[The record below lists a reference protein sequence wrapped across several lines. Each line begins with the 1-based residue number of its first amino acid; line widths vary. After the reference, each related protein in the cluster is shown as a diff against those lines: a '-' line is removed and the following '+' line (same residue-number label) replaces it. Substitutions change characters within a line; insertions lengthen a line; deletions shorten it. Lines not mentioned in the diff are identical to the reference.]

1 MAMRVGV
8 YIDGFNLYYGGR
20 GICGKGMP
28 GWRWLDIRKLA
39 TSICAASTIWDTPEV
54 TRVVYCTA
62 PVKGSES
69 ARRDQATYISALN
82 LSNSVDHVEY
92 GNFVERVNAGPLAI
106 SGRRGRPQLVLPAQV
121 SVATNTPGIRVK
133 SNMVMVSYFKREEKG
148 SDVNVASHLL
158 VDVYEGI
165 IDAALVISNDSDLEF
180 AVKKS
185 RTKIPVGIVNPTSSR
200 LAGKLA
206 CPSTYGA
213 GKHFSMQLTMNHF
226 TNNQLPN
233 TVGSLR
239 KPQGW

>member
-20 GICGKGMP
+20 GICGKGTP

-82 LSNSVDHVEY
+82 LNNSVDHVEY
-92 GNFVERVNAGPLAI
+92 GNFVERVNTGPLAVT
-106 SGRRGRPQLVLPAQV
+106 GAKGKAKLVAPGQLHMAG
-121 SVATNTPGIRVK
+121 TTPGIEVK
-133 SNMVMVSYFKREEKG
+133 SDRILVSYSRREEKG

-158 VDVYEGI
+158 VDTYEST

-185 RTKIPVGIVNPTSSR
+185 RTKIPVGIINPTSNR
-200 LAGKLA
+200 LAGKLYS
-206 CPSTYGA
+206 PSEYGA
-213 GKHFSMQLTMNHF
+213 GQHFSMQLTRNHF
-226 TNNQLPN
+226 INNQLPDP
-233 TVGSLR
+233 VESLR